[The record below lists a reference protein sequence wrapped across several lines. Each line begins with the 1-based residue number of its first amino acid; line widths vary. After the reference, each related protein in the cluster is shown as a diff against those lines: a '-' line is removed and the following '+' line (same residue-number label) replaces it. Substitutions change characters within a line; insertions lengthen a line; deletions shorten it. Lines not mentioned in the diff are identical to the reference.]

1 MNSKAKQLETLLV
14 IVLALV
20 IAGRF
25 TNNRYL
31 PSVAIVLGVAGL
43 LVPPVALGIHWC
55 WSMLSQGLGWLSAKG
70 LLSIAYIL
78 VLIPLSV
85 LARRL
90 GKLGMNTRAGGHS
103 CFKERNH

>member
-1 MNSKAKQLETLLV
+1 MV

-20 IAGRF
+20 IAGRL

-31 PSVAIVLGVAGL
+31 ASVAIVLGIAGL
-43 LVPPVALGIHWC
+43 LAQPVALGIHWC
-55 WSMLSQGLGWLSAKG
+55 WTMLSQALGWLSARV

-85 LARRL
+85 LARQL
-90 GKLGMNTRAGGHS
+90 GKLGMNTGAGNQS
-103 CFKERNH
+103 CFKERNHRYVKEDLENLW